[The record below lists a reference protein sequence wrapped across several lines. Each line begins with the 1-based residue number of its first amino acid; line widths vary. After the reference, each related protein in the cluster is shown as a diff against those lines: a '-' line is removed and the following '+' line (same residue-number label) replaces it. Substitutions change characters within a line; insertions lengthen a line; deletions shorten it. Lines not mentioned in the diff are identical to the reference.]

1 MLFRSLD
8 AIDPEQM
15 SAEDKKLLN
24 DYHKKVYE
32 VVSPYLEEDEKEWL
46 KTYTREI

>member
-1 MLFRSLD
+1 MDLD

-15 SAEDKKLLN
+15 SAEDRKLLN

-46 KTYTREI
+46 KQYTREI